1 MSGPALKTIAVS
13 CVYEIFETVKIPI
26 IGTGGVTYGK
36 DAIEMVMAG
45 ATCIGIGTAV
55 YYRGNDV
62 FKKVCNEMEEW
73 MKKNKV
79 KNLGEIRGCAH
90 N

>member
-1 MSGPALKTIAVS
+1 MPIAVR
-13 CVYEIFETVKIPI
+13 CVYEVYDTVKIPI

-45 ATCIGIGTAV
+45 ATGIGIGTAV

-62 FKKVCNEMEEW
+62 FRKICGEMMSW

-79 KNLGEIRGCAH
+79 KSLDEVRGVAH
-90 N
+90 K